1 MEASVISTLG
11 TRSVLLQRR
20 TNTTNRKLTVCFT
33 KMSNVL
39 DEVVEGFEPAPEL
52 LSMMTASRNPILLA
66 LDIGTSGVRA
76 SLFDED
82 GNEVSG
88 QSVRRDATSS
98 VLADSGAIDADVLV
112 NQVTE
117 AIDALFANLYQTNIS
132 IELVAISCFWHS
144 LMGVDEAGKPTT
156 PLFGWSDV
164 RSIPQVQQ
172 LKSELDEAK
181 FHARTGCR
189 FHPSYWPA
197 KLLRLR
203 DEEPRVFRGTRKWL
217 SFADYLMLRLVG
229 ETVTSVSMAS
239 GSGVMD
245 QRTCAWDSEL
255 LGVIGINA
263 EQLPG
268 ITSAAPC
275 LKLAANY
282 AQRWPLLSNAIITP
296 AIGDGAANNI
306 GAGCSTRESA
316 ALMIGT
322 SGAMRVLYQGVPPRE
337 IPPELWCYRADRGR
351 VVSGGALSDG
361 GSLYR
366 WMRETLLSNEDA
378 ASIES
383 ELSQMEPDAHG
394 LTILPFW
401 SGERSTGWHA
411 EARGT
416 IVGLTPQTR
425 NIEILRAALEAVAYR
440 FALIARSLES
450 FAPGADVMA
459 SGHALRSSP
468 AWVQILADVLG
479 RRIHVSESVEASMRG
494 AALLALEAAGKIR
507 SIEDFSVPVVA
518 VFEPDLSRHARYQVG
533 LARQQ
538 SLYEQIIR

>member
-1 MEASVISTLG
+1 
-11 TRSVLLQRR
+11 
-20 TNTTNRKLTVCFT
+20 
-33 KMSNVL
+33 MSNVL
-39 DEVVEGFEPAPEL
+39 DEVVEGFELAPEL
-52 LSMMTASRNPILLA
+52 LSMMTASRSPILLA
-66 LDIGTSGVRA
+66 LDVGTSGVRA

-82 GNEVSG
+82 GNEVPG
-88 QSVRRDATSS
+88 QSVRINSTSS
-98 VLADSGAIDADVLV
+98 VLAESGAINADVLV
-112 NQVTE
+112 DQVTQ
-117 AIDALFANLYQTNIS
+117 AIDALFSSLYQTNTS

-144 LMGVDEAGKPTT
+144 LMGVDEGGKPTT
-156 PLFGWSDV
+156 PLFGWSDI
-164 RSIPQVQQ
+164 RSKRQVQQ
-172 LKSELDEAK
+172 LKNELDEAK

-203 DEEPRVFRGTRKWL
+203 EDEPHVFRGTRKWI
-217 SFADYLMLRLVG
+217 SFADYLMLLLVG
-229 ETVTSVSMAS
+229 DTATSVSMAS
-239 GSGVMD
+239 GTGVMD
-245 QRTCAWDSEL
+245 QRTCEWDSEL
-255 LGVIGINA
+255 LAAIGINA
-263 EQLPG
+263 EQLPE
-268 ITSAAPC
+268 ITSKAPVA
-275 LKLAANY
+275 KLSATY
-282 AQRWPLLSNAIITP
+282 AERWPWLSNAKITP
-296 AIGDGAANNI
+296 AVGDGAANNI
-306 GAGCSTRESA
+306 GAGCSTRENA

-322 SGAMRVLYQGVPPRE
+322 SGAMRVLYEGAPPAQ
-337 IPPELWCYRADRGR
+337 IPPELWCYRADRER
-351 VVSGGALSDG
+351 LVSGGALSDG

-378 ASIES
+378 ASIET

-416 IVGLTPQTR
+416 IVGLTPRTR

-450 FAPGADVMA
+450 FAPDANVMA
-459 SGHALRSSP
+459 SGYALRSSP
-468 AWVQILADVLG
+468 AWIQILADVLG
-479 RRIHVSESVEASMRG
+479 RRIHVSESVEASTRG

-507 SIEDFSVPVVA
+507 SIEDFSVPVAA
-518 VFEPDLSRHARYQVG
+518 VFEPDLSRQARYQAG